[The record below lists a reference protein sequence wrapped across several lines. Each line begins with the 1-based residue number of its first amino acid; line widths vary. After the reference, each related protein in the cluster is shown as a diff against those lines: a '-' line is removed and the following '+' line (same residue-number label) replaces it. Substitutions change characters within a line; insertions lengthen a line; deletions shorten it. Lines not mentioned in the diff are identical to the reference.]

1 MKLRLFVLYSL
12 FFISFLA
19 SAQVRVTGRITD
31 LQQKPVGDVIVKL
44 MIGNRTLA
52 FTSTNA
58 KGEYVLKLK
67 ETPKNEVLLMF
78 NHISYEKESE
88 SLVLKEKETKM
99 DRMLTPKTISL
110 KEVTVKSNP
119 LRQLGD
125 TLTHRLASFL
135 GKGDVTLEDGL
146 KRLPGVDVSKNG
158 AISYMGK
165 PISQFN
171 IEGLDLLGGKYN
183 LATKNIPADYVTDVE
198 IVRNH
203 HSRKVEKDVPSNEV
217 SMNIK
222 LSKKAKFKPF
232 GQEEIGAS
240 PPVPLQEERGVITP
254 EAESQQQDYLRPSR
268 VGEGTGV
275 RLLLGMTG
283 MMFTDQFQ
291 TICSLKGGNY
301 KNFARADMFDHFGG
315 NAINTPA
322 TSLFGGFDGGAPPQG
337 EYLYQRNGMVTL
349 NAIHKLDSVTTV
361 KVNADYSYH
370 RATHDIS
377 QSSTYLAGDGS
388 YVTVNEK
395 TSPLS
400 KTHLPKLSLNYLKEC
415 RQRVSVR

>member
-67 ETPKNEVLLMF
+67 EAPKNEVMLLF
-78 NHISYEKESE
+78 NHISYERESE

-99 DRMLTPKTISL
+99 DRMLTPKSISL
-110 KEVTVKSNP
+110 KEVMVKPNP

-146 KRLPGVDVSKNG
+146 KRLPGVDVAKNG

-183 LATKNIPADYVTDVE
+183 LATRNIPADYVTDVE

-240 PPVPLQEERGVITP
+240 PPAPLQEERRVITP
-254 EAESQQQDYLRPSR
+254 EAESQQQDYLHP
-268 VGEGTGV
+268 
-275 RLLLGMTG
+275 
-283 MMFTDQFQ
+283 
-291 TICSLKGGNY
+291 
-301 KNFARADMFDHFGG
+301 
-315 NAINTPA
+315 
-322 TSLFGGFDGGAPPQG
+322 
-337 EYLYQRNGMVTL
+337 
-349 NAIHKLDSVTTV
+349 
-361 KVNADYSYH
+361 
-370 RATHDIS
+370 
-377 QSSTYLAGDGS
+377 
-388 YVTVNEK
+388 
-395 TSPLS
+395 
-400 KTHLPKLSLNYLKEC
+400 
-415 RQRVSVR
+415 